1 MVGVLD
7 PSDPR
12 LIGPFELVGRLGAGG
27 MGRVFLGMSAAG
39 RPVAVKI
46 IHAGLA
52 ADPEFRARFSIEV
65 AAARKVSGLFTA
77 LVVDADVD
85 AQVPWLATA
94 YVSGPSL
101 SEAVRDR
108 GPQSAAPLLAMAAGL
123 AKSLTAIHA
132 AGVVHGDLKPSN
144 VLLALDG
151 PRVIDF
157 GISQAAE
164 AAPQARGGL
173 VVGTPSFMS
182 PEQAAGQAVGPLSDV
197 FSLGTVLAFA
207 ATGRK
212 PFGTGPAA
220 AVLERVVRGAPDLG
234 SVPPE
239 VRPLIER
246 CLVKDPAGR
255 PAAAALLAEVT
266 AIQAALYQPAE
277 AAPATMAAPGTVA
290 RPGTVADPGI
300 VADPGTVADP
310 GGAPPAPQAAPPAP
324 RRWWRPLV
332 TASAFAGIV
341 VAGTAAG
348 YGLTIM
354 NTHQPGQPSLSP
366 AGGNAQPRDQ
376 AGAGDARSGR
386 RALAPAPAP
395 AGPSPKPPKIIG
407 TYTYQQGRMIYFE
420 ISYSDPGHD
429 AAGFGFAG
437 VQESAR
443 LPRQVIS
450 FSSPGPGI
458 VEANTIAYP
467 LDQGCGSSVE
477 YTSSVKAWI
486 YDKAGGR
493 SKPVIIHLACTT

>member
-1 MVGVLD
+1 VVGVLE

-12 LIGPFELVGRLGAGG
+12 LIGPFQLVGRLGAGG

-39 RPVAVKI
+39 RPVAVKV
-46 IHAGLA
+46 IHASLA
-52 ADPEFRARFSIEV
+52 ADPEFRARFSVEV

-108 GPQSAAPLLAMAAGL
+108 GPQSAASLLAMAAGL

-164 AAPQARGGL
+164 AAPLARGGL

-220 AVLERVVRGAPDLG
+220 AVLERVVRGAPDLDG
-234 SVPPE
+234 VPPE

-246 CLVKDPAGR
+246 CLVKEPAGR
-255 PAAAALLAEVT
+255 PAAAALLTVVT

-277 AAPATMAAPGTVA
+277 PAPGTA
-290 RPGTVADPGI
+290 
-300 VADPGTVADP
+300 ADPGTAAGPATASDR
-310 GGAPPAPQAAPPAP
+310 GTAPPAPEAASPALR
-324 RRWWRPLV
+324 RRWGPLV
-332 TASAFAGIV
+332 TASAVTGILAAG
-341 VAGTAAG
+341 AAAG
-348 YGLTIM
+348 YGLNIM
-354 NTHQPGQPSLSP
+354 NTHQPGQPSFSP
-366 AGGNAQPRDQ
+366 AGSNAQPRDRI
-376 AGAGDARSGR
+376 GGGDIRSVR
-386 RALAPAPAP
+386 RAPARARARPA
-395 AGPSPKPPKIIG
+395 PKPPKIIG
-407 TYTYQQGRMIYFE
+407 TYTYQQGQMVYFE
-420 ISYSDPGHD
+420 ITYSDPGQD
-429 AAGFGFAG
+429 AAGFGFVG
-437 VQESAR
+437 VQESDGM
-443 LPRQVIS
+443 PRQVIS

-477 YTSSVKAWI
+477 YTSSVRAWI
-486 YDKAGGR
+486 YDKAGDR
-493 SKPVIIHLACTT
+493 SKTVIIHLACTT

>member
-1 MVGVLD
+1 VVGVLE

-12 LIGPFELVGRLGAGG
+12 VIGPFELVGRLGAGG

-108 GPQSAAPLLAMAAGL
+108 GPQSAAPLLAMGAGL

-182 PEQAAGQAVGPLSDV
+182 PEQAAGQATGPLSDV
-197 FSLGTVLAFA
+197 FSLGAVLAFA

-220 AVLERVVRGAPDLG
+220 AVLERVVRGAPDLDG
-234 SVPPE
+234 VPPE

-266 AIQAALYQPAE
+266 AIQAALCQPDE
-277 AAPATMAAPGTVA
+277 AAPATVAGRGT
-290 RPGTVADPGI
+290 
-300 VADPGTVADP
+300 VADPGTVAGP
-310 GGAPPAPQAAPPAP
+310 GAASPAPEAASSAP

-332 TASAFAGIV
+332 TASAVAGIF
-341 VAGTAAG
+341 VAGAAAG
-348 YGLTIM
+348 YGLSIM
-354 NTHQPGQPSLSP
+354 NMHQPGQPSLSP
-366 AGGNAQPRDQ
+366 AGGKAHPHDRT
-376 AGAGDARSGR
+376 GAGDAWSGG
-386 RALAPAPAP
+386 RAFALAP

-407 TYTYQQGRMIYFE
+407 TYTYQQGQMVYFE
-420 ISYSDPGHD
+420 ISYSDPGQN
-429 AAGFGFAG
+429 AAGFGFVG
-437 VQESAR
+437 VQESAG

-477 YTSSVKAWI
+477 YTSSVRAWI

-493 SKPVIIHLACTT
+493 SKPVIIHLACST

>member
-1 MVGVLD
+1 VVGVLE

-85 AQVPWLATA
+85 VQVPWLATA

-108 GPQSAAPLLAMAAGL
+108 GPLPVASLVAMAAGL

-164 AAPQARGGL
+164 AAPQARAGL

-212 PFGTGPAA
+212 PFGTGLAT
-220 AVLERVVRGAPDLG
+220 AVLERVVRGAPDLHG
-234 SVPPE
+234 VPAEILPM
-239 VRPLIER
+239 IER

-266 AIQAALYQPAE
+266 AIQAALGQPAE
-277 AAPATMAAPGTVA
+277 SAPATG
-290 RPGTVADPGI
+290 R
-300 VADPGTVADP
+300 DPGTASPVP
-310 GGAPPAPQAAPPAP
+310 EAASAAP

-332 TASAFAGIV
+332 TASAVTGIL
-341 VAGTAAG
+341 AAG
-348 YGLTIM
+348 AAAGFGLNIM
-354 NTHQPGQPSLSP
+354 NEHRPSPPSFSP
-366 AGGNAQPRDQ
+366 AGGKAQGHDRI
-376 AGAGDARSGR
+376 GAGDARTVR
-386 RALAPAPAP
+386 RAPAHAH
-395 AGPSPKPPKIIG
+395 AGPVPKIIR
-407 TYTYQQGRMIYFE
+407 TSTYQQGQMVFFE
-420 ISYSDPGHD
+420 IIYSDPGHD
-429 AAGFGFAG
+429 AAGFGYVG
-437 VQESAR
+437 VQESD
-443 LPRQVIS
+443 LPRQIIP

-458 VEANTIAYP
+458 VEANTIRYP
-467 LDQGCGSSVE
+467 LDQGCDGSVE

-486 YDKAGGR
+486 YDKAGAR
-493 SKPVIIHLACTT
+493 SKPVVIHLACTT

>member
-1 MVGVLD
+1 MGSGVVGVLE

-12 LIGPFELVGRLGAGG
+12 LIGPYQLVGRLGAGG
-27 MGRVFLGMSAAG
+27 MGRVFLGVSAAG

-52 ADPEFRARFSIEV
+52 ADPEFRGRFSVEV

-101 SEAVRDR
+101 SEAVRER
-108 GPQSAAPLLAMAAGL
+108 GPLAVAPLLALAAGL

-164 AAPQARGGL
+164 AAPLARAGL

-182 PEQAAGQAVGPLSDV
+182 PEQAAGQAVGPRSDV

-212 PFGTGPAA
+212 PFGTGPAV
-220 AVLERVVRGAPDLG
+220 AVLERVVGGAPDLDG
-234 SVPPE
+234 VPAE

-255 PAAAALLAEVT
+255 PAAAGLLAEVT
-266 AIQAALYQPAE
+266 AIQAMLDQQAGPAS
-277 AAPATMAAPGTVA
+277 AAVP
-290 RPGTVADPGI
+290 
-300 VADPGTVADP
+300 DPGT
-310 GGAPPAPQAAPPAP
+310 APPAPEAAPSAPEAAPPAP
-324 RRWWRPLV
+324 RRRWRPLV
-332 TASAFAGIV
+332 AVSAVAGILA
-341 VAGTAAG
+341 AGAAAG
-348 YGLTIM
+348 YGLNIVTA
-354 NTHQPGQPSLSP
+354 HRPDQSSVSP
-366 AGGNAQPRDQ
+366 AGGQAQP
-376 AGAGDARSGR
+376 GDRPVR
-386 RALAPAPAP
+386 PAPARAV
-395 AGPSPKPPKIIG
+395 AGPRPKIIG
-407 TYTYQQGRMIYFE
+407 TYTYQQGQMVFFE
-420 ISYSDPGHD
+420 ITYSDPGHN
-429 AAGFGFAG
+429 AAGFGFVG
-437 VQESAR
+437 VEESD
-443 LPRQVIS
+443 LPRHVIP

-458 VEANTIAYP
+458 VEPNTIAYP
-467 LDQGCGSSVE
+467 LNQGCGSSVE
-477 YTSSVKAWI
+477 FTSSVRAWI
-486 YDKAGGR
+486 YDKAGAR

>member
-1 MVGVLD
+1 VVGVLE

-12 LIGPFELVGRLGAGG
+12 LIGPYQLVGRLGAGG

-39 RPVAVKI
+39 RPVAVKV
-46 IHAGLA
+46 IHARLA

-85 AQVPWLATA
+85 AEVPWLATA

-108 GPQSAAPLLAMAAGL
+108 GPRSAGPLLAMAAGL

-164 AAPQARGGL
+164 AVPQARAGL

-182 PEQAAGQAVGPLSDV
+182 PEQAAGQPVGPASDV

-212 PFGTGPAA
+212 PFGTGAAA
-220 AVLERVVRGAPDLG
+220 AVLERVVRGAPDLYG
-234 SVPPE
+234 VPAE
-239 VRPLIER
+239 MLPLIER

-255 PAAAALLAEVT
+255 PAAGDLLAEVT
-266 AIQAALYQPAE
+266 AVQAMLDQAALDQ
-277 AAPATMAAPGTVA
+277 AAPDLAAGPAPAAG
-290 RPGTVADPGI
+290 P
-300 VADPGTVADP
+300 DPGT
-310 GGAPPAPQAAPPAP
+310 APPAPGAASPAPP
-324 RRWWRPLV
+324 RRWWQPLV
-332 TASAFAGIV
+332 TASAVTGILAAG
-341 VAGTAAG
+341 AAAG
-348 YGLTIM
+348 YGLNIM
-354 NTHQPGQPSLSP
+354 NEHQPSPLSLSP
-366 AGGNAQPRDQ
+366 AGGQAQGHARI
-376 AGAGDARSGR
+376 GTGDARTVR
-386 RALAPAPAP
+386 RAPAHAAP
-395 AGPSPKPPKIIG
+395 GPVPTIIR
-407 TYTYQQGRMIYFE
+407 TSIYQQGQLVFFE
-420 ISYSDPGHD
+420 IFYSDPGHD
-429 AAGFGFAG
+429 AAGFGFVG
-437 VQESAR
+437 VQESGD
-443 LPRQVIS
+443 LPERVIP

-467 LDQGCGSSVE
+467 LDQGCNGNVE
-477 YTSSVKAWI
+477 FTSSVKAWI
-486 YDKAGGR
+486 YDKAGAR